1 MYDSYKNSTNEK
13 LLEFM
18 APAGTQPHMRALS
31 QQELAILYCEGIAN
45 SIHYRQTQINLTNG
59 GDSDERKQ

>member
-1 MYDSYKNSTNEK
+1 
-13 LLEFM
+13 M